1 MFRKPCDEKKR
12 KQLAT
17 LAEQFATLE
26 TRKKLGRVYIRKDF
40 WDCYKGRGKI
50 GQQLT
55 DTSPVTI
62 PGTIAGHSPP
72 VLFLFLEWQM
82 PIKLGTLG
90 AEAKE

>member
-50 GQQLT
+50 GQ
-55 DTSPVTI
+55 
-62 PGTIAGHSPP
+62 
-72 VLFLFLEWQM
+72 
-82 PIKLGTLG
+82 
-90 AEAKE
+90 